1 MIEIHPS
8 AAIETDRLGDG
19 VKIGAHVFV
28 ARGATVEDGV
38 SLHANVVVMG
48 DVTIGAGTEVFPG
61 AVLGK
66 APAQHP
72 VLSRT
77 PVGGG
82 PTRLGSGCSVGA
94 HAVVY
99 EGVDVGPE
107 TLVGDFASI
116 REGCRIGAHCVVGRF
131 VSVHPDCEVGD
142 GSRIV
147 DHAHLATATRVGR
160 DCFISVHV
168 STASDPALG
177 RLPYAAERVRGPVF
191 GDRVSVGA
199 SATILQGVC
208 IGDDATVASGAIVTR
223 DVAAGSVVRGAPARP
238 IEDRGP

>member
-1 MIEIHPS
+1 MGTRVS
-8 AAIETDRLGDG
+8 
-19 VKIGAHVFV
+19 IGAHVFV
-28 ARGATVEDGV
+28 GCGATLEDGV

-48 DVTIGAGTEVFPG
+48 DVTIGEGTEVFPG

-66 APAQHP
+66 PPAQHP
-72 VLSRT
+72 ALSRVPT
-77 PVGGG
+77 GGG
-82 PTRLGSGCSVGA
+82 PTRLGAGCSVGA
-94 HAVVY
+94 HAVIY
-99 EGVDVGPE
+99 EGVDVGTE
-107 TLVGDFASI
+107 TLVGDFASV
-116 REGCRIGAHCVVGRF
+116 REGTRVGARCVVGRF
-131 VSVHPDCEVGD
+131 VSVHPDCEIGD

-177 RLPYAAERVRGPVF
+177 RLPYEAERVRGPVL

-199 SATILQGVC
+199 SATILHGVC

-238 IEDRGP
+238 VDDHES